1 MAAWL
6 SPGELETLASFDT
19 PTICNAIESFGVRGR
34 AEGFTRPDLRLRTAP
49 GSRPMVGYACTGIIS
64 ARLPAAPAH
73 QAVLEAYYRQYEGW
87 ALPSVA
93 VIQDLDD
100 CPVGS
105 FWGDVQA
112 AVHQALGCIGVITNG
127 GVRDIP
133 EVRKTGFYMFSK
145 EILVSHAYVHMV
157 EAGTAVQVCGMA
169 VNPGDLLHADQH
181 GAIVIPAG
189 IAGSLAQVCRRTID
203 AENALLEPCRDA
215 VSKGSR
221 VTARQI
227 MEWRGEMQRR
237 RESAAAGGKRSEKGS
252 SQ

>member
-1 MAAWL
+1 MAAVRL
-6 SPGELETLASFDT
+6 SPEEVEALALFDT
-19 PTICNAIESFGVRGR
+19 PTICNAIESFGVRR
-34 AEGFTRPDLRLRTAP
+34 RTEGFTCPDLRLRTAP

-64 ARLPAAPAH
+64 ARQPAVPAH
-73 QAVLEAYYRQYEGW
+73 QAVLESYYRQYEGGN
-87 ALPSVA
+87 LPAVA
-93 VIQDLDD
+93 VIQDLDSR
-100 CPVGS
+100 PVGS

-133 EVRKTGFYMFSK
+133 AVQKAGFYMFSQ
-145 EILVSHAYVHMV
+145 EILISHAYVHMV

-169 VNPGDLLHADQH
+169 VNPGALLHADQH

-189 IAGSLAQVCRRTID
+189 IAGRLAQACRQVTD
-203 AENALLEPCRDA
+203 AENALLDPCRDA
-215 VSKGSR
+215 ISKGSR

-237 RESAAAGGKRSEKGS
+237 RESAAANLKR
-252 SQ
+252 